1 MKLFY
6 SLLFRSLLFSYLENL
21 TIQLSKTSEEA
32 TVSAAK
38 QEYERVL
45 RIVKNSKDDLVAVG
59 YDEFAVESF
68 YEVII
73 PIFCPSFT
81 YILSNI
87 ISMYICQTFLEFLE
101 EVPAMTP
108 DTLFRRFV
116 ESGEADYYTWYMRLL
131 TAGRCGIVLG
141 V

>member
-1 MKLFY
+1 MEIVFIGNSIVLYGDAGWSTVLKLFY

-45 RIVKNSKDDLVAVG
+45 RIVRNSKDDLVAVG

-73 PIFCPSFT
+73 PIFCPCFP
-81 YILSNI
+81 YILSNM
-87 ISMYICQTFLEFLE
+87 ISMYVC
-101 EVPAMTP
+101 
-108 DTLFRRFV
+108 
-116 ESGEADYYTWYMRLL
+116 
-131 TAGRCGIVLG
+131 
-141 V
+141 